1 MLLIKNRALSCGSY
15 FVLCCMHISL
25 VSFSDSFLLSSQCN
39 ALGGAAHPMI
49 ALPLALA
56 FSSQPPPPPISTTDT
71 KTDINSDINDIFRQE
86 KKHGPYNCSR
96 RNVFQTSSVALIVS
110 AFLATQRPA
119 PAFAVMEQQQQEK
132 SNSYKILSQMSSVP
146 TFCIVTKEGIP
157 FTVRNNDESIN
168 STTQISS
175 LSANGYFFLSFEA
188 ATQALQRARQRDQ
201 AQVQGDGT
209 PNSSSSASGGGVS
222 VSSTAKIIIVP
233 LGVALQQSLGKTV
246 QREVINSNNN
256 DSNNN
261 NSVVTTLLPTQNHL
275 IVSSE
280 GMEDAK
286 RIEMEFIN
294 RGGINNLYNNQKNYP
309 HKNNLNNDYETNNS
323 NKINSKSP
331 SRWDQK
337 ETIPLFYMDGLT
349 LSDGKEPRYF
359 NQDDLLEEF
368 TDQFPGKELPPTQLV
383 ELVDLYRTV
392 LDESRL
398 DEVAN
403 LALMPVAET
412 VQVGKELLK
421 TSIPPNYNF
430 KQMYLV
436 DSDGG
441 G

>member
-1 MLLIKNRALSCGSY
+1 
-15 FVLCCMHISL
+15 MHIII
-25 VSFSDSFLLSSQCN
+25 SFSDSFLLSSQCN
-39 ALGGAAHPMI
+39 TLGGVAHPMI
-49 ALPLALA
+49 VLPLA
-56 FSSQPPPPPISTTDT
+56 FSSQPQPPPISPIQTT
-71 KTDINSDINDIFRQE
+71 KTDINSDINDVFRQY
-86 KKHGPYNCSR
+86 GPHNCSR
-96 RNVFQTSSVALIVS
+96 RDVFQTSSVALIVVA
-110 AFLATQRPA
+110 AFLATRPA
-119 PAFAVMEQQQQEK
+119 PVFAVAVAQQQQQSK
-132 SNSYKILSQMSSVP
+132 SNPYKIWSQMSSVP
-146 TFCIVTKEGIP
+146 TFCLVTNEGIP
-157 FTVRNNDESIN
+157 FTWSTN
-168 STTQISS
+168 STTQTSS

-188 ATQALQRARQRDQ
+188 ATQALQRAHQQDQ
-201 AQVQGDGT
+201 AQEQVQDDGN
-209 PNSSSSASGGGVS
+209 PNSGASGGGMS

-233 LGVALQQSLGKTV
+233 LGVALQQSLSKDV
-246 QREVINSNNN
+246 QREVINSN
-256 DSNNN
+256 SNNN
-261 NSVVTTLLPTQNHL
+261 NSVVTALLPTQNHL
-275 IVSSE
+275 VVSSE

-368 TDQFPGKELPPTQLV
+368 TDQFPGKELPPTRLV
-383 ELVDLYRTV
+383 ELVDLYRTA

>member
-1 MLLIKNRALSCGSY
+1 
-15 FVLCCMHISL
+15 MHIII
-25 VSFSDSFLLSSQCN
+25 SFSDSFLLSSQCN
-39 ALGGAAHPMI
+39 TLGGAAHPMI
-49 ALPLALA
+49 ALPLALV
-56 FSSQPPPPPISTTDT
+56 FSSATQPQPPPISTTDT
-71 KTDINSDINDIFRQE
+71 KTDIN
-86 KKHGPYNCSR
+86 GPYNCSR
-96 RNVFQTSSVALIVS
+96 RNVFQTSSVALIVVS
-110 AFLATQRPA
+110 TFLATQRPA
-119 PAFAVMEQQQQEK
+119 PAFAAAAVTAK
-132 SNSYKILSQMSSVP
+132 LNPYKILSQMSSVP

-168 STTQISS
+168 STTQTSS

-188 ATQALQRARQRDQ
+188 AAQALQRARQQ

-209 PNSSSSASGGGVS
+209 PNNSASASGGGVS

-233 LGVALQQSLGKTV
+233 LGVALQQSLDKTV
-246 QREVINSNNN
+246 RREVINSNNN

-261 NSVVTTLLPTQNHL
+261 NNVVTTLLPTQNHL
-275 IVSSE
+275 VVSSE

-294 RGGINNLYNNQKNYP
+294 RGGINNLHNNQKNYP

-368 TDQFPGKELPPTQLV
+368 TDQFPGKELPPTRLV
-383 ELVDLYRTV
+383 ELVDLYRTA

>member
-1 MLLIKNRALSCGSY
+1 MI
-15 FVLCCMHISL
+15 VL
-25 VSFSDSFLLSSQCN
+25 
-39 ALGGAAHPMI
+39 P
-49 ALPLALA
+49 LA
-56 FSSQPPPPPISTTDT
+56 FSSQPQPSPISPIQTT
-71 KTDINSDINDIFRQE
+71 KTDINS
-86 KKHGPYNCSR
+86 HNCSR
-96 RNVFQTSSVALIVS
+96 RDVFQTSSVALIVVA
-110 AFLATQRPA
+110 AFLATRPA
-119 PAFAVMEQQQQEK
+119 PVFAVTVAQQQQQSK
-132 SNSYKILSQMSSVP
+132 SNPYKIWSQMSSVP
-146 TFCIVTKEGIP
+146 TFCLVTNEGIP
-157 FTVRNNDESIN
+157 FTWSTN
-168 STTQISS
+168 STTQTSS

-188 ATQALQRARQRDQ
+188 ATQALQRAHQQDQ
-201 AQVQGDGT
+201 AQEQVQDDGN
-209 PNSSSSASGGGVS
+209 PNSGASGGEMS

-233 LGVALQQSLGKTV
+233 LGVALQQSLSKNV
-246 QREVINSNNN
+246 QREVINSN
-256 DSNNN
+256 SNNN

-275 IVSSE
+275 VVSSE

-368 TDQFPGKELPPTQLV
+368 TDQFPGKELPPTRLV
-383 ELVDLYRTV
+383 ELVDLYRTA